1 MKHILAGV
9 LAVASTAVPWSAV
22 TAGDAADDLRACV
35 VAATGAED
43 RRTLVQWI
51 FSAIALHPDLQD
63 MAQVSD
69 GQRQAAN
76 RAMGALME
84 RLLTVDC
91 ADHARRAVREDV
103 HERAFGEAFASVGQ
117 LAGEGL
123 FEDPRVAAEA
133 AGLIRHVDMNRLV
146 ELFLP

>member
-1 MKHILAGV
+1 MKYILAGL
-9 LAVASTAVPWSAV
+9 LAAAAAAVPWTPANAADVAEELRSCVVAST
-22 TAGDAADDLRACV
+22 GAD
-35 VAATGAED
+35 D
-43 RRTLVQWI
+43 RRTLVQWM
-51 FSAIALHPDLQD
+51 FSAISLHPDLQGL
-63 MAQVSD
+63 AEVSD
-69 GQRQAAN
+69 AHRQAAN

-91 ADHARRAVREDV
+91 ADHARRAVREEVD
-103 HERAFGEAFASVGQ
+103 ERAFGEAFASIGQ

-133 AGLIRHVDMNRLV
+133 AGLVRHVDMNRLV